1 VHVLASERGTPQ
13 VRKQARKHRRY
24 HSISVVPTMIQLVV
38 LDDHLPRQAL
48 DKHKQALADKQ
59 EGVLGVCNS
68 AGGDD
73 IINVLH

>member
-1 VHVLASERGTPQ
+1 MCSRVNAARLRCASKRENT
-13 VRKQARKHRRY
+13 VDI
-24 HSISVVPTMIQLVV
+24 ISVVPTMIQLVV

-59 EGVLGVCNS
+59 EGVLGFCIS